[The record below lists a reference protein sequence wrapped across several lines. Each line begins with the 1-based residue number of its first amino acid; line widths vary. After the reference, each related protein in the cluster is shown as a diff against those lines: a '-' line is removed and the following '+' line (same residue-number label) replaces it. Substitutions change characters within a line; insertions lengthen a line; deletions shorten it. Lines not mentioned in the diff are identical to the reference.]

1 MPDTV
6 LVPLC
11 VVSLTDS
18 STTCRCA
25 NCSLDEEKLQE
36 VNYFLKILEL
46 VRGRAEM

>member
-1 MPDTV
+1 MPDAV

-11 VVSLTDS
+11 VVPLTDF
-18 STTCRCA
+18 STACGCA

-36 VNYFLKILEL
+36 VNYFLKIIEL